1 MSNEPAASAD
11 SGDMHRVALVA
22 GVGPGLGAALA
33 RRFAREGLHVGL
45 IARSPEFIDK
55 LANEIRNAGGAALA
69 VTADVGIPNELIAA
83 IARVRVEL
91 GPIGVLIHNASAA
104 GGNGVA
110 GTTLAQFEQSW
121 RITALGAFVCAQR
134 TAEDMI
140 AAGEG
145 VMLFTGATS
154 SVRGGGWLGFS
165 SAKFALRGLVQSL
178 ARELWPQGIHVAH
191 VVVDGLIGEAGGE
204 TGAKRMEL
212 DPEKMAQAYWH
223 LAQQDRAAWTLELDL
238 RPNGEEFFA

>member
-1 MSNEPAASAD
+1 M
-11 SGDMHRVALVA
+11 
-22 GVGPGLGAALA
+22 
-33 RRFAREGLHVGL
+33 
-45 IARSPEFIDK
+45 
-55 LANEIRNAGGAALA
+55 
-69 VTADVGIPNELIAA
+69 
-83 IARVRVEL
+83 
-91 GPIGVLIHNASAA
+91 
-104 GGNGVA
+104 
-110 GTTLAQFEQSW
+110 
-121 RITALGAFVCAQR
+121 GAFVCAQR

-204 TGAKRMEL
+204 TGVKRMEL